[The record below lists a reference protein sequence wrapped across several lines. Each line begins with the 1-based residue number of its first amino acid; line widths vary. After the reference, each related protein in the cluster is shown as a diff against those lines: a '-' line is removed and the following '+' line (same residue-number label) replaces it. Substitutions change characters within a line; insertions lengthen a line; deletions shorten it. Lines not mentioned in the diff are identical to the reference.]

1 MCIVMGSLL
10 NNKLEKVNIMLNE
23 YMTLYVLNSE
33 DQEKRWLE
41 KWFNVLKVRSNL
53 KVQPKV
59 IATRQHGSLL
69 ADSSRD

>member
-1 MCIVMGSLL
+1 
-10 NNKLEKVNIMLNE
+10 
-23 YMTLYVLNSE
+23 MTLYVLNSE

-59 IATRQHGSLL
+59 IATRQHGNLL